1 MKTHLGLSAI
11 ALSLLVLPSSVRAQD
26 AAAGEKLFQSRCG
39 TCHAFDA
46 TKKPGPSLAHIVGA
60 KAVGNDPA
68 FKYSKALASSGLT
81 WDEATLDKYLA
92 APTKLVPG
100 TSMPVSVPNPTERAN
115 IIAYLKT
122 K

>member
-1 MKTHLGLSAI
+1 MFRNLAF
-11 ALSLLVLPSSVRAQD
+11 AVLSLAALPSLAAAQD

-46 TKKPGPSLAHIVGA
+46 SKKPGPSLAHVVGA
-60 KAVGNDPA
+60 KAGSNDA
-68 FKYSKALASSGLT
+68 GFKYSKALASSGQT

-92 APTKLVPG
+92 APGKLVPG
-100 TSMPVSVPNPTERAN
+100 TSMMISVPNATERAS
-115 IIAYLKT
+115 ILAYLKT